1 MLELLDLRERG
12 ERLEPSRFEADPT
25 VTETVRGLL
34 DHVRTEMT
42 VDAAARPMGATAT
55 IARAE
60 GLVGHAAT
68 VKARG
73 ERP

>member
-25 VTETVRGLL
+25 VTETVRGILERAR
-34 DHVRTEMT
+34 VAG
-42 VDAAARPMGATAT
+42 DA
-55 IARAE
+55 
-60 GLVGHAAT
+60 GHAAAME
-68 VKARG
+68 ARG